1 MAIRADP
8 GKPVYWGPLISR
20 VYPILPMNRRA
31 PTSPAQRLLCLLPF
45 VLLAACAS
53 QPPAPATAT
62 APCSAM
68 KPCPSCPSCAA
79 PSAPT
84 APASTPAQPPAP
96 SPAVEA
102 LQRASWNELPDW
114 RSDDVAQAWP
124 ALRQSCKALGKQPRW
139 QRVCDDAQRL
149 GDTPGTTAIRQFIET
164 RFTPWAVRNPDGTAE
179 GLITGYYEPIIKGSR
194 SRSERYPWPI
204 HGVPGDMLT
213 IEFGDLYP
221 DMRNLRLRGRLVG
234 NKVVPYW
241 TRAELDGMQDR
252 SPAPTLLWAADPID
266 LFFLQVQGSGRVE
279 LPDGSQVRVG
289 YADQNGH
296 PYQSIGRWLVNQGEL
311 PLEKASMDGIKNWAR
326 SNPHRLAELLHT
338 NPSYVFF
345 REMPASAGG
354 PTGALGVPLTA
365 GRSLAVDPRTIPLGA
380 PVFLA
385 TTAPNSDRP
394 LRRLMLAQD
403 TGGAIKGAVR
413 ADFFWGLGADAG
425 VQAGRMR
432 QQGQLWVL
440 LPSENGAL

>member
-1 MAIRADP
+1 MQR
-8 GKPVYWGPLISR
+8 
-20 VYPILPMNRRA
+20 
-31 PTSPAQRLLCLLPF
+31 TSW
-45 VLLAACAS
+45 
-53 QPPAPATAT
+53 T
-62 APCSAM
+62 
-68 KPCPSCPSCAA
+68 
-79 PSAPT
+79 
-84 APASTPAQPPAP
+84 
-96 SPAVEA
+96 
-102 LQRASWNELPDW
+102 ELPDW

-124 ALRQSCKALGKQPRW
+124 ALRQSCKALVKQARW
-139 QRVCDDAQRL
+139 QSLCGDAQRL
-149 GDTPGTTAIRQFIET
+149 GDAPSAATVRQFLET
-164 RFTPWAVRNPDGTAE
+164 RLTPWAVRNPDGTNE

-194 SRSERYPWPI
+194 ARSERYRWPV
-204 HGVPGDMLT
+204 HGVPADMLT
-213 IEFGDLYP
+213 VDFGDLYP
-221 DMRNLRLRGRLVG
+221 DLRSLRLRGRLVG

-241 TRAELDGMQDR
+241 SRAELDGMQER
-252 SPAPTLLWAADPID
+252 APAPTLLWAADPID

-279 LPDGSQVRVG
+279 LPDGSQVRIG

-326 SNPHRLAELLHT
+326 SNPHRLSEMLHS

-345 REMPASAGG
+345 REMPPSPGG

-440 LPSENGAL
+440 LPNDTGPLGAGPAGM